1 MTKGPQQWAVPLCIT
16 LRPKVTPPE
25 PQSLSGAHRQGSLK
39 PLSLRWWEKEGC
51 NTRKTKAGI
60 PVEQHKGSGNPPL
73 GTKSPIGAV
82 SAPSHRHDVV
92 CKIKRQER
100 MSVGFQRE
108 GECVC
113 PGHQGQG
120 NYGTRQA
127 QRYNGGRGCGGGGVN

>member
-1 MTKGPQQWAVPLCIT
+1 MTKGPQQWAIPLSIT
-16 LRPKVTPPE
+16 LRRKATPPE
-25 PQSLSGAHRQGSLK
+25 PQSLSGAHQQGSLK
-39 PLSLRWWEKEGC
+39 PLSLRWWDKEGHKHEED
-51 NTRKTKAGI
+51 RGGHFF
-60 PVEQHKGSGNPPL
+60 EQHKGSGNPPL

-82 SAPSHRHDVV
+82 SAPSYRHDVV

-100 MSVGFQRE
+100 MSVGLQRE

-127 QRYNGGRGCGGGGVN
+127 QRYNGGRGCGGDGVN